1 MDALATIRKQ
11 LDTIDDQVM
20 HLLDQRMKLS
30 IEVGVIKQG
39 VGIEARA
46 RELEILA
53 KANAFDMKDSIQA
66 VYETIFQ
73 ISKDLQR

>member
-1 MDALATIRKQ
+1 MDALATIRQQ

-20 HLLDQRMKLS
+20 DLLDQRMKLS

>member
-1 MDALATIRKQ
+1 MDALATIRQQ

>member
-1 MDALATIRKQ
+1 MDALATIRQQ
-11 LDTIDDQVM
+11 LDTIDEQVM
-20 HLLDQRMKLS
+20 RLLDERMKLS
-30 IEVGVIKQG
+30 IKVGVIKQG
-39 VGIEARA
+39 VGIEART

-73 ISKDLQR
+73 ISKELQR

>member
-1 MDALATIRKQ
+1 MDALATIRQQ
-11 LDTIDDQVM
+11 LDMIDDQVM